1 MVEAAECWVSP
12 YRARR
17 SVGVPRVE
25 WKNGFATDFR
35 GDSQQAGLTK
45 EIFLTRMRAR
55 LAPKLPRVEAP
66 DETRAC
72 QIAGR
77 VLHRRIQGESPFG
90 FRGAMAVD
98 SMLEKPLPNNLD
110 AERSVLG
117 AILLD
122 NNALNTA
129 IENLRPEDFFLDQ
142 HRRVFT
148 QMIALGESQQAIDL
162 ITLTEELHRRGD
174 LEAAGGAPYLA
185 ALADGMPKV
194 SNVEHYARIVKEK
207 AILRNLIH
215 TTHNIQ
221 QRAFEGEE
229 GADAILDNAES
240 SIFALAEDRIRA
252 GLIPV
257 KEIVRDNFER
267 LEKIFK
273 EGKSITGIP
282 TGYTELDKLTSG
294 FQPSELLILAA
305 RPSQGKTALALNIM
319 ENVAIRGAHPVA
331 MFSLEMSKESLLQ
344 RLVASVAQIDAHKFR
359 TGHLSREDWRR
370 MTEALGTI
378 SEAPLWIDDAG
389 SVSVLEIGA
398 KARRL
403 KRDKGLSLLVVDYLQ
418 LITARGRFGNRQEE
432 VSSISRGLKGLAKEL
447 QIPVLVL
454 SQLTR
459 APERDERGPQLSD
472 LRESGAIEQDA
483 DVVMFIYRPH
493 FFKQGATPEEREE
506 TELKIAKQR
515 NGPVD
520 SVKFVFRSRFT
531 RFEEAAPDAFSQLG
545 PGDM

>member
-1 MVEAAECWVSP
+1 M
-12 YRARR
+12 
-17 SVGVPRVE
+17 
-25 WKNGFATDFR
+25 ATA
-35 GDSQQAGLTK
+35 QT
-45 EIFLTRMRAR
+45 T
-55 LAPKLPRVEAP
+55 
-66 DETRAC
+66 
-72 QIAGR
+72 
-77 VLHRRIQGESPFG
+77 
-90 FRGAMAVD
+90 
-98 SMLEKPLPNNLD
+98 LEKPLPNNLD

-117 AILLD
+117 AIILD

-129 IENLRPEDFFLDQ
+129 IETLRPDDFFLDQ

-148 QMIALGESQQAIDL
+148 QMIALAEVQQAIDL

-185 ALADGMPKV
+185 SLADGMPKV

-207 AILRNLIH
+207 AMLRNLIH

-221 QRAFEGEE
+221 QRAFEGED
-229 GADAILDNAES
+229 GADMILDNAES
-240 SIFALAEDRIRA
+240 SIFELAEDRVKA
-252 GLIPV
+252 GLISV
-257 KEIVRDNFER
+257 KDIVRDNFER

-282 TGYTELDKLTSG
+282 TGYVELDKLTSG
-294 FQPSELLILAA
+294 LQPSELLILAA
-305 RPSQGKTALALNIM
+305 RPSQGKTALALNLA
-319 ENVAIRGAHPVA
+319 ENIAIRAGQPVAI
-331 MFSLEMSKESLLQ
+331 FSLEMSKESLLQ

-359 TGHLSREDWRR
+359 TGHLNRNDWTG
-370 MTEALGTI
+370 MTEALGVI
-378 SEAPLWIDDAG
+378 SNAPLWVDDAG
-389 SVSVLEIGA
+389 SISVLEIGA

-403 KRDKGLSLLVVDYLQ
+403 KRDKGLSLLIVDYLQ

-432 VSSISRGLKGLAKEL
+432 VASISRGLKGLAKEL

-493 FFKQGATPEEREE
+493 FFKAGASPEEREE
-506 TELKIAKQR
+506 TELRIAKQR
-515 NGPVD
+515 NGPTD
-520 SVKFVFRSRFT
+520 NVKFVFRSRLT
-531 RFEEAAPDAFSQLG
+531 RFEEAAPDAFSQFS